1 MPTIYDIAKKSG
13 FSITTVSK
21 VINNYPDVS
30 QKTRKKIL
38 KTIEE
43 LGYHPSSNA
52 RSLMTKKYWTIGVVY
67 IEELNNGIHHP
78 FFSAVIES
86 FRKEMEDAGY
96 DLLLISKKIEQRKT
110 GYIERFKQRGV
121 DGVIVVS
128 PIKLT
133 KDVQE
138 IVDHDIPS
146 VFIDL
151 QHPKVSTVN
160 SDNLDGSKEVV
171 KYLHSLG
178 HEKIAHI
185 AGGEHTFAG
194 KARKNGFLQAME
206 ELGLEVSQ
214 NYVVDGG
221 LFGVMGG
228 YKAMQQLLQVADRPT
243 AIFAAGDM
251 MAIGAMKAIQEAGL
265 QIPDDISVVGFD
277 DIELS
282 QYVTPSLTTIRQD
295 SQTIGQQAAD
305 MLLKQINNKKKIPLG
320 VMVPVTLIERK
331 STKKLK

>member
-1 MPTIYDIAKKSG
+1 
-13 FSITTVSK
+13 
-21 VINNYPDVS
+21 
-30 QKTRKKIL
+30 
-38 KTIEE
+38 
-43 LGYHPSSNA
+43 
-52 RSLMTKKYWTIGVVY
+52 
-67 IEELNNGIHHP
+67 
-78 FFSAVIES
+78 
-86 FRKEMEDAGY
+86 
-96 DLLLISKKIEQRKT
+96 
-110 GYIERFKQRGV
+110 
-121 DGVIVVS
+121 
-128 PIKLT
+128 
-133 KDVQE
+133 
-138 IVDHDIPS
+138 
-146 VFIDL
+146 
-151 QHPKVSTVN
+151 
-160 SDNLDGSKEVV
+160 
-171 KYLHSLG
+171 
-178 HEKIAHI
+178 
-185 AGGEHTFAG
+185 
-194 KARKNGFLQAME
+194 ME
-206 ELGLEVSQ
+206 ELGLKVSQ

>member
-38 KTIEE
+38 QTIEE
-43 LGYHPSSNA
+43 LDYHPSSNA

-67 IEELNNGIHHP
+67 IEELNNGIQHP

-110 GYIERFKQRGV
+110 SYIERFKQRGV

-128 PIKLT
+128 PIRLT
-133 KDVQE
+133 NDVQE
-138 IVDHDIPS
+138 IVNHDIPS

-151 QHPKVSTVN
+151 YHSKVSTVN
-160 SDNLDGSKEVV
+160 SDNVDGSIQVV

-178 HEKIAHI
+178 HRKIAHI
-185 AGGEHTFAG
+185 AGGDQTFAG
-194 KARKNGFLQAME
+194 KAREQGFIQGMK
-206 ELGLEVSQ
+206 ELGLEVR
-214 NYVVDGG
+214 NDYIENGG
-221 LFGVMGG
+221 LFDVSGG
-228 YKAMQQLLQVADRPT
+228 YEAMKKLLALKDLPT
-243 AIFAAGDM
+243 AVYAAGDM
-251 MAIGAMKAIQEAGL
+251 MAIGAMRAIQEAGL
-265 QIPDDISVVGFD
+265 RVPDDISIVGFD
-277 DIELS
+277 DIELA
-282 QYVTPSLTTIRQD
+282 QYVTPSLTTIKQD
-295 SQTIGQQAAD
+295 AQTIGQQAAD
-305 MLLKQINNKKKIPLG
+305 LLLKQIDNKKKIPLG
-320 VMVPVTLIERK
+320 VMVPVSLVERG
-331 STKKLK
+331 SVIKLN

>member
-38 KTIEE
+38 QTIEE
-43 LGYHPSSNA
+43 LDYHPSSNA

-67 IEELNNGIHHP
+67 IEELNHGIQHP

-86 FRKEMEDAGY
+86 FRSEMEDAGY

-151 QHPKVSTVN
+151 YHSKVSTVN
-160 SDNLDGSKEVV
+160 SDNVDGSMQVV

-178 HEKIAHI
+178 HRKIAHI
-185 AGGEHTFAG
+185 AGGDQTFAG
-194 KARKNGFLQAME
+194 RAREQGFIQGMKE
-206 ELGLEVSQ
+206 QGLEVREDYLI
-214 NYVVDGG
+214 NGG
-221 LFGVMGG
+221 LFDVSGG
-228 YKAMQQLLQVADRPT
+228 FEAMQQLLALRDRPT
-243 AIFAAGDM
+243 AVYAAGDM
-251 MAIGAMKAIQEAGL
+251 MAIGAMRAIQEAGL
-265 QIPDDISVVGFD
+265 QIPDDISIVGFD
-277 DIELS
+277 DIELAK
-282 QYVTPSLTTIRQD
+282 YVTPSLTTIKQD
-295 SQTIGQQAAD
+295 AQTIGQQAAD
-305 MLLKQINNKKKIPLG
+305 LLLKQIDHKKKIPLG
-320 VMVPVTLIERK
+320 VMVPVSLIERG
-331 STKKLK
+331 SVSNLN

>member
-38 KTIEE
+38 STIEE

-67 IEELNNGIHHP
+67 IEELGNGIHHP

-86 FRKEMEDAGY
+86 FRREMEDAGY

-128 PIKLT
+128 PMKLT

-138 IVDHDIPS
+138 IVDHEIPS

-151 QHPKVSTVN
+151 HHPKVSTVN

-178 HEKIAHI
+178 HKKIAHI
-185 AGGEHTFAG
+185 AGGEYTFAG
-194 KARKNGFLQAME
+194 KARKLGFLQAIE
-206 ELGLEVSQ
+206 ELNLRITED
-214 NYVVDGG
+214 YVVDGG
-221 LFGVMGG
+221 LFDVTGG
-228 YKAMQQLLQVADRPT
+228 YKAMQKLLQLSDKPT
-243 AIFAAGDM
+243 AVFAAGDM
-251 MAIGAMKAIQEAGL
+251 MAIGAIKAIQETGL
-265 QIPDDISVVGFD
+265 KVPDDISIVGFD

-282 QYVTPSLTTIRQD
+282 QYITPSLTTIKQD
-295 SQTIGQQAAD
+295 SHTIGQQAAD
-305 MLLKQINNKKKIPLG
+305 LLLKQINNKKKIPLG
-320 VMVPVTLIERK
+320 VMVPVDLIERE
-331 STKKLK
+331 STKKL

>member
-38 KTIEE
+38 QTIEE
-43 LGYHPSSNA
+43 LDYHPSSNA

-67 IEELNNGIHHP
+67 IEELNNGIQHP

-96 DLLLISKKIEQRKT
+96 DLLLISKKIEQRKIS
-110 GYIERFKQRGV
+110 YIERFKQRGV

-138 IVDHDIPS
+138 IVNHDIPS

-151 QHPKVSTVN
+151 YHSKVSTVN
-160 SDNLDGSKEVV
+160 SDNVDGSIQVV

-178 HEKIAHI
+178 HRKIAHI
-185 AGGEHTFAG
+185 AGGDQTFAG
-194 KARKNGFLQAME
+194 KAREQGFIQGMK
-206 ELGLEVSQ
+206 ELGLEVRKDYIE
-214 NYVVDGG
+214 NGG
-221 LFGVMGG
+221 LFEVSGG
-228 YKAMQQLLQVADRPT
+228 YEAMKKLLELKDLPT
-243 AIFAAGDM
+243 AVYAAGDM
-251 MAIGAMKAIQEAGL
+251 MAIGAMRAIQEAGL
-265 QIPDDISVVGFD
+265 RVPDDISIVGFD
-277 DIELS
+277 DIELA
-282 QYVTPSLTTIRQD
+282 QYVTPSLTTIKQD
-295 SQTIGQQAAD
+295 AQTIGQQAAD
-305 MLLKQINNKKKIPLG
+305 LLLKQIDNKKKIPLG
-320 VMVPVTLIERK
+320 VMVPVSLVERG
-331 STKKLK
+331 SVMKLN